1 MNGQPVVPPVVRT
14 TFDGRSSEHP
24 RIGQSHIRPI
34 RAYFLGVPE
43 HRVFLMN
50 SGRLWELCT
59 QLVGLCKTQY
69 AARFATQG
77 DERALRRTPTGAPLL
92 LRFALLCAIRMK
104 ALLRSTWRSFRL
116 FSGSSATS

>member
-1 MNGQPVVPPVVRT
+1 MKPLSPCWPTAV
-14 TFDGRSSEHP
+14 GRLTDRYLQSCRH
-24 RIGQSHIRPI
+24 RRSHIRPI